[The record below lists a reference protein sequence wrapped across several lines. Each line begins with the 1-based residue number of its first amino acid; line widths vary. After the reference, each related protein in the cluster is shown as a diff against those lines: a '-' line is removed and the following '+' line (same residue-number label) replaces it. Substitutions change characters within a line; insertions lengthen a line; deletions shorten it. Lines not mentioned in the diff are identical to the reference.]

1 MMILACPRC
10 HASLEDMDA
19 VTKTCM
25 KDRLTFY
32 QVNGIWRMLLPERER
47 YYTRFIRDY
56 ETIRRAE
63 GRGSANALYYQT
75 LPYHKTNDWKI
86 RAKSFDVFLRHIIA
100 PVENGG
106 SALNILDLGAGNGW
120 LSNRL
125 ALRGHFVAAVDLTIN
140 DFDGLGCY
148 RYYDSKFLRI
158 QSEFDHLPWMDHSVD
173 LIVFNASLHYSV
185 NYVET
190 LGESLRVLNQQ
201 GQLVILDSPI
211 YHEPSSGLGMV
222 SEREAYFVKQYG
234 FASNSLPSENYLT
247 YARLNELANELNLSW
262 EFATP
267 FYNLKWSLNPSI
279 ARVFH
284 RREPARFHLIIGRQK

>member
-1 MMILACPRC
+1 M
-10 HASLEDMDA
+10 
-19 VTKTCM
+19 
-25 KDRLTFY
+25 
-32 QVNGIWRMLLPERER
+32 
-47 YYTRFIRDY
+47 
-56 ETIRRAE
+56 
-63 GRGSANALYYQT
+63 
-75 LPYHKTNDWKI
+75 
-86 RAKSFDVFLRHIIA
+86 FLRHVIA

-148 RYYDSKFLRI
+148 RYYDLKFLRI

-201 GQLVILDSPI
+201 GQLVILDLPI

-247 YARLNELANELNLSW
+247 YAWLNELANELNLSW